1 MTVTHPVSRAAYR
14 SKKTSEVVRAYA
26 VLTLCGVKPLVTH
39 NAKVRL
45 GAGWAE
51 PPYPY
56 TT

>member
-39 NAKVRL
+39 NAAVRL

-51 PPYPY
+51 PPY
-56 TT
+56 T